1 MSTRKNS
8 SRIVL
13 HPGQEC
19 IEKPI
24 VLVPSSDVILSKD
37 QICVESITSL
47 TKEKA
52 LILYKQR
59 LYPIIN
65 KLRNAKYEGKKAA
78 AMNGIEFNEDE
89 YRWWFPTDEYSRL
102 IRVDGKHDLKKEH
115 KVATLAHYLDFTNDE
130 FKALRGQTMRT
141 WISPKSFKTQLMFV
155 KDVYGNNK
163 HDNNR
168 ITWLMFDENVAPKIN
183 VKTQVNGEKVAP
195 LWLDEGI
202 SKIAAVSVHPD
213 TAAHMES
220 DEESSDSSAVNMKMD
235 ESSKSD
241 APPQYTDYTP
251 RAGRRAGSRNR
262 LQKICFPDGH
272 VAEIPTNY
280 VCITKNEST
289 KKNKMEQQILN
300 EHQLQHKQHQQ
311 HQREEIHLQQHQ
323 LQQDQHQLQLQQQQH
338 QQEEIHLQQHQV
350 QHEQHMQQHQV
361 QHEQHQQQLKQQK
374 HQQEEIHLQ
383 QHQLQHEQ
391 HQLQLQQ
398 QKHRQEE
405 IHLQQHQLQH
415 TQHQLHLQQQDELHQ
430 QQHQQQHHATCM
442 YKAVKFTLKK
452 FFGVGQNEQGKRRRD
467 DNRIML
473 YAVLVL
479 VIFGMNSNTVPAGVH
494 LSSLFNSLEITS
506 HVRTRANQI
515 AKAMSDNYSEDEDVL
530 SFENFGQR
538 FFEKVKRKDRSD
550 IVRNYSQPFIT
561 EYCHDDDNSHHP
573 DNNNKRDVLIINTI

>member
-338 QQEEIHLQQHQV
+338 QQEEIHLQQHQ
-350 QHEQHMQQHQV
+350 
-361 QHEQHQQQLKQQK
+361 
-374 HQQEEIHLQ
+374 
-383 QHQLQHEQ
+383 
-391 HQLQLQQ
+391 
-398 QKHRQEE
+398 
-405 IHLQQHQLQH
+405 LQH